1 MFHGSMAKGRV
12 DLIASKVI
20 NSFCVCAILLYIQMS
35 HKWIILEMEKK
46 LAVAMA
52 TNEELLQNVFP

>member
-20 NSFCVCAILLYIQMS
+20 NSFCVCAILPYIQMF
-35 HKWIILEMEKK
+35 HKRIILEMEKK

-52 TNEELLQNVFP
+52 TN